1 MTIQRIF
8 CTDCRW
14 VGVDS
19 EVLRAPNPFTPVE
32 ELWGCPKC
40 HGVNTM
46 VRACEIEGCN
56 EVGSI
61 GDVPNYVPQARTVE
75 GGRDVIEHRIESK
88 SGLTALEIE
97 GPDVDGDYAIEVTAT
112 NREGSVLYINR
123 DKLKKLAFALM
134 FEILG
139 GEENEG

>member
-61 GDVPNYVPQARTVE
+61 GDF
-75 GGRDVIEHRIESK
+75 GRDGVYRITCHK
-88 SGLTALEIE
+88 HA
-97 GPDVDGDYAIEVTAT
+97 PW
-112 NREGSVLYINR
+112 RE
-123 DKLKKLAFALM
+123 
-134 FEILG
+134 
-139 GEENEG
+139 EET